1 MGHGVGQPPP
11 SGAPRQPGGSGGK
24 NQESDQPPPIPLAPD
39 GPGRTY
45 GTAAGAPY
53 GGGPP
58 YGGQSGNAGGEAP
71 HAYGGT
77 PSGYPAPPGHPTAGA
92 YGGGT
97 GYGAQGGYGGHGAAA
112 YAPYGYGW
120 QGPPLPAG
128 KSIAAMVVGI
138 VSAVLIITCWGSFL
152 SVISSTV
159 ALLLG
164 FSARRA
170 VRRGELG
177 GRAQATAGFV
187 LGIVSLALS
196 VIVSVLLVLSLTV
209 WADETGGGDSGPGGS
224 GDSYDARGAGA
235 APVALSLG
243 G

>member
-1 MGHGVGQPPP
+1 MGHGVGDPPP
-11 SGAPRQPGGSGGK
+11 SGAPGRPGGSSGK

-45 GTAAGAPY
+45 GSAASA
-53 GGGPP
+53 P
-58 YGGQSGNAGGEAP
+58 YGGQSGYAGAEAP
-71 HAYGGT
+71 NAYGGT
-77 PSGYPAPPGHPTAGA
+77 PPGHAAPAGYPTAGA
-92 YGGGT
+92 YGAGAW
-97 GYGAQGGYGGHGAAA
+97 YGPQGGYGTHGTAA

-164 FSARRA
+164 ISARRA

-196 VIVSVLLVLSLTV
+196 VIVSVLLALSLTV
-209 WADETGGGDSGPGGS
+209 WADESGGGDSGPGGS
-224 GDSYDARGAGA
+224 GDSYGARGAA
-235 APVALSLG
+235 AVPVALSLG
-243 G
+243 R